1 MQVQLEFVFDTEP
14 DAYRFLNTAKHF
26 AAKDLIVKRGRSS
39 QHVLIRY
46 RYADGEFDDTAA
58 KLDDLARDMGGEE
71 FSG

>member
-14 DAYRFLNTAKHF
+14 DAYPFLNTANHF
-26 AAKDLIVKRGRSS
+26 AAKDLIVKRGKSS